1 LLRFLKGTQIS
12 SSQVETAPNISSVF
26 PNRKSVIEALRFS
39 QEPEAIA
46 FLQVYDETPERDRK
60 QIPFEAV
67 ALKAGVGSAPLLGA
81 MMLAFQSYQAQK
93 SAALVMGEHPSI
105 VAASVKFAK
114 KSRGIQDRKMLH
126 EAVRFLP
133 TPKGSSIN
141 FNFPGDQEKPE
152 ADEGPGTEPEFYNL
166 FPDISQKQ
174 EEWQRDRTKLLE
186 EPK

>member
-1 LLRFLKGTQIS
+1 
-12 SSQVETAPNISSVF
+12 
-26 PNRKSVIEALRFS
+26 
-39 QEPEAIA
+39 
-46 FLQVYDETPERDRK
+46 LQVYDETPERDRK

-133 TPKGSSIN
+133 TPKGQSIN
-141 FNFPGDQEKPE
+141 LNFGEKEKPE
-152 ADEGPGTEPEFYNL
+152 ADEGPAESPEMDAL
-166 FPDISQKQ
+166 FPMITNR
-174 EEWQRDRTKLLE
+174 EEKWQADRSRVLE
-186 EPK
+186 DGN